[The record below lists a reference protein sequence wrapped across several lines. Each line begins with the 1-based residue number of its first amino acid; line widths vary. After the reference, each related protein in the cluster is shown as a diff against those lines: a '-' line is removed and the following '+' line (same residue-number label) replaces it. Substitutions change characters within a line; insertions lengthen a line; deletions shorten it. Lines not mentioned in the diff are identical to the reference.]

1 LPTAA
6 RTKPALRDRALVRVA
21 MLAVVLVA
29 ALLVA
34 RTCGSTEPTVTQ
46 AEAIEIAKE
55 QVDFEPRSVQIRNV
69 PRGLEGR
76 RSWAVSLY
84 TGTISRPGTCRIVEI
99 DARSGS
105 IVQVREC

>member
-1 LPTAA
+1 
-6 RTKPALRDRALVRVA
+6 

-46 AEAIEIAKE
+46 AEAIEIAK
-55 QVDFEPRSVQIRNV
+55 QRVDFEPRSVQIRNV

-84 TGTISRPGTCRIVEI
+84 TGTVSRPGTCRIVEI

-105 IVQVREC
+105 VIQVREC

>member
-1 LPTAA
+1 
-6 RTKPALRDRALVRVA
+6 

-84 TGTISRPGTCRIVEI
+84 TGTVSRPGTCRIVEI

-105 IVQVREC
+105 VVQVREC

>member
-1 LPTAA
+1 
-6 RTKPALRDRALVRVA
+6 

-46 AEAIEIAKE
+46 AEAIEIAKQE
-55 QVDFEPRSVQIRNV
+55 VDFEPRSVQIRNV

>member
-1 LPTAA
+1 
-6 RTKPALRDRALVRVA
+6 

-34 RTCGSTEPTVTQ
+34 RTCGSSEPTVSQ
-46 AEAIEIAKE
+46 EEAIEIAKR
-55 QVDFEPRSVQIRNV
+55 QVNFDPREVQIRNV
-69 PRGLEGR
+69 PRGIEGR

-84 TGTISRPGTCRIVEI
+84 TGTVSRPGTCRVVEV

-105 IVQVREC
+105 VVQVRRC